1 MEVLKIDLENC
12 YGINKL
18 QTELYFRQK
27 DKLPAGST
35 YSIYAPNGFMKTSLA
50 RTFLDIQEGRESRD
64 LIFHTRQSK
73 REITTEP
80 DNALAPDSIFVI
92 QPYVEGYTASSTATL
107 MVNSTLRLEYEK
119 SVLNIE
125 TAQTSLLKEL
135 KTISSWPG
143 KTLPTDE
150 IKKIFNFEDI
160 YEFFSEIAENLT
172 DDTEHSH
179 LNYTEIFNEKTLS
192 ALKSGTLHN
201 ELQEYISKYQELVDN
216 SPLLSKKFNHL
227 GASEVSKN
235 LSTNGFFDAQHS
247 LNIHNG
253 IKKVEITSSQQL
265 DDLVQAEKSRIL
277 GDKELS
283 AKFDSVDVLLKR
295 NAELKRF
302 REYLA
307 EHPDILPQ
315 LGDYENFRKEIWKS
329 YFNKA
334 KNSILEFS
342 TAYQSAKEVI
352 TAAFAQAQTEKTKWA
367 GVVSQFN
374 SRFYVP
380 FKLAI
385 RNQRDVILKGDVPKI
400 FFEFH
405 DREES
410 CEVDESQ
417 LLQVLSQGEKRALY
431 ILNILFEI
439 QVKRESG
446 QQTLLVIDDLADSF
460 DYKNKYA
467 IIEYFNEI
475 ATLPTFRLLFLTHN
489 FDFHRAI
496 CSRLH
501 VKRER
506 RLFARKAGD
515 RLSFTEEKYQNNPFI
530 AWKANL
536 ARDNACLVASI
547 PFVRNLAEYCHGEK
561 SPQYKSLT
569 SLLHI
574 KEDSYRLTVRD
585 LEEIYKT
592 TLTDQT
598 ALSLPNPEHSILS
611 IIYAEAELLLRN
623 EHDHIELEFK
633 VILSIA
639 IRLCAEEFM
648 IRKINDNDFVKS
660 IDSSQTA
667 KLFSKFSAT
676 HEHEADALMILGQVN
691 LMTPE
696 NIHLNSFMYEP
707 ILDMSALHLYSL
719 YKSIR
724 GLA

>member
-18 QTELYFRQK
+18 QTEFTFRQR
-27 DKLPAGST
+27 DRLTAGSA

-50 RTFLDIQEGRESRD
+50 RTFLDIQEGRDSQD
-64 LIFHTRQSK
+64 LIFPTRQAK

-80 DNALAPDSIFVI
+80 GNALSPDSIFVI
-92 QPYVEGYTASSTATL
+92 RPYVEGYTASGTATL
-107 MVNSTLRLEYEK
+107 MVNAALRLDYES

-125 TAQTSLLKEL
+125 TAQSALLKEL
-135 KTISSWPG
+135 KTISGWPG
-143 KTLPTDE
+143 KSLPTDE
-150 IKKIFNFEDI
+150 IKKIFDRDDL
-160 YEFFSEIAENLT
+160 YEFFSEIAESLT
-172 DDTEHSH
+172 ENVEFSH
-179 LNYTEIFNEKTLS
+179 LKYAEIFNEKTLS
-192 ALKSGTLHN
+192 ALKSGTLHK
-201 ELQEYISKYQELVDN
+201 ELQEYISKYQELVES
-216 SPLLSKKFNHL
+216 SPLLSKKFNHS

-235 LSTNGFFDAQHS
+235 LSTNGFFDAKHS

-253 IKKVEITSSQQL
+253 TEKVEITSSKQL
-265 DDLVQAEKSRIL
+265 DELVLAEKSRIL
-277 GDKELS
+277 GDKDLS
-283 AKFDSVDVLLKR
+283 AKFDSVDNLLKR

-302 REYLA
+302 REYLSD
-307 EHPDILPQ
+307 HPDILPQ

-329 YFNKA
+329 YFNATKDT
-334 KNSILEFS
+334 ILEFS

-352 TAAFAQAQTEKTKWA
+352 TKSFAQAQTEKTKWA
-367 GVVSQFN
+367 EVVDQFN

-380 FKLAI
+380 FKLEI
-385 RNQRDVILKGDVPKI
+385 RNQKDVILKGDAPKL

-410 CEVDESQ
+410 CEVEEGQ

-439 QVKRESG
+439 QAKRESG
-446 QQTLLVIDDLADSF
+446 QQTLLVIDDIADSF

-467 IIEYFNEI
+467 IIEYFSEI
-475 ATLPTFRLLFLTHN
+475 ASLPTFKLLFLTHN

-501 VKRER
+501 VRRER
-506 RLFARKAGD
+506 RLFACKTGD
-515 RLSFTEEKYQNNPFI
+515 GLYFTEEKYQNNPFT

-536 ARDNACLVASI
+536 ARNNACLVASI
-547 PFVRNLAEYCHGEK
+547 PFVRNLAEYCHGDK
-561 SPQYKSLT
+561 SPHYNTLT

-574 KEDSYRLTVRD
+574 KANSDKLTVKD
-585 LEEIYKT
+585 LENIYKA

-598 ALSLPNPEHSILS
+598 ALSLPNPEHSVLS
-611 IIYAEAELLLRN
+611 IIYAEAESLLRD

-648 IRKINDNDFVKS
+648 IRKINDNDFVQS
-660 IDSSQTA
+660 IESNQTA
-667 KLFSKFSAT
+667 KLFSKYSAS
-676 HEHEADALMILGQVN
+676 HQHEAEALMTLSQVN

-707 ILDMSALHLYSL
+707 ILDMSPLHLYSL
-719 YKSIR
+719 YKSVR
-724 GLA
+724 SLT